1 MSSLTTSIFK
11 NQDYGEALD
20 KIAAYISTNTLTA
33 PQKMVLIDFFKSE
46 FKTVRPD
53 ELLEAVKGAISG
65 RIEPPKDITKIQ
77 RLSAGWFGSILQ
89 GYKKHRQAERMR
101 NAPIEIDDRVRLLSD
116 MRGKPGRGAE
126 YYKLLEKWYK
136 DFGGLPK
143 YGWAWK
149 ECLDYLKET
158 DQLLTTNADQNTI
171 RNNAKAYCT
180 QKPDRKGVSYS
191 DKSEVSANDLERETM
206 RLHLKRLTNQTVK
219 TS

>member
-1 MSSLTTSIFK
+1 MSNLTTSTFK

-53 ELLEAVKGAISG
+53 ELLEAVKGVISG
-65 RIEPPKDITKIQ
+65 RIDTPRDVTKIQ

-101 NAPIEIDDRVRLLSD
+101 NAPIELDDRVRLLSGL
-116 MRGKPGRGAE
+116 RGKPGRGAE
-126 YYKLLEKWYK
+126 YYKLLEKWYR

-149 ECLDYLKET
+149 ECIDYLKET
-158 DQLLTTNADQNTI
+158 DQLLTTDADQNTI

-191 DKSEVSANDLERETM
+191 DKSEVSANDLEREEM
-206 RLHLKRLTNQTVK
+206 RLHLKRLNK
-219 TS
+219 NK